1 MPGTVRF
8 DPNLLKRNLRDA
20 GLSEIQLKEVVSLLA
35 KADYRLRATELVS
48 LLEKQ
53 GVSMSAMIHL
63 LTELGVSKAD
73 AVSTLSGAKMKKYD
87 ADVQNLVYL
96 ELEDE

>member
-8 DPNLLKRNLRDA
+8 DPNLLKKSLRGA
-20 GLSEIQLKEVVSLLA
+20 GYSEQQLKEVVSLLA
-35 KADYRLRATELVS
+35 KGDYRLRATELAA

-53 GVSMSAMIHL
+53 GMSMSGIIHL
-63 LTELGVSKAD
+63 LTEIGVSKND
-73 AVSTLSGAKMKKYD
+73 AVNTLAGAKMKKYD

-96 ELEDE
+96 EIEDE